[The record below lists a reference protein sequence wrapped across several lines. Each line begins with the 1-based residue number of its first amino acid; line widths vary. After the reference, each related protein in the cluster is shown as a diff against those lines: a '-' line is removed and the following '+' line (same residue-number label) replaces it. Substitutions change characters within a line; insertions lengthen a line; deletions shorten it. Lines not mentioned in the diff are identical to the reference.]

1 MESCF
6 LKKDFIPIRY
16 LYTEGKP
23 IQAFFFKLN
32 LHKKKWPLSC
42 SSDPYRNNIAR
53 HLEAFRQS
61 LDLYSAI
68 YENIIQLGDF
78 KLM

>member
-1 MESCF
+1 M
-6 LKKDFIPIRY
+6 RQ
-16 LYTEGKP
+16 LYTVGKP

-53 HLEAFRQS
+53 HLEAFKS
-61 LDLYSAI
+61 VYKK
-68 YENIIQLGDF
+68 
-78 KLM
+78 KLFLKISQYQ